1 MARHAA
7 MTALDS
13 DQTCVCEMVQEFE
26 RRRNAIC
33 ARINAIP
40 GLSCRKPQGAFY
52 VMLNI
57 QHILGRSFN
66 GRPITNSMQ
75 FAEELLRD
83 PGIDIIINLTPP
95 QAHEELNRKILE
107 AGKHLFCEKPFAQSV
122 EAAEE
127 LLALADSKGLKVG
140 GAPDTFLSSGLQSVR
155 YYLDAG
161 IIGKPFLLSGNMT
174 TFGAETWHPNPKP
187 FYSKGS
193 GPMYDMAPYYLAA
206 IVALLGPIDRVAAFR
221 ARPLETRQVYVGPMA
236 GGEIRTEVDT
246 TYTAI
251 LYMRSGAVANLN
263 MTYDVYRSNLPMFEI
278 YGDGGTLTYPDPN
291 FGGGAPKVYRK
302 EQYIDPLYRDTEEA
316 RERSKTFY
324 ELPELFLRPKDYSRG
339 IGVADLVL
347 AVETGGVG
355 RTRGMIVHTVE
366 AITGL
371 MEAAQ
376 TGMVYEMKTAC
387 ERPEPM
393 IAGLPLGEI

>member
-1 MARHAA
+1 MSE
-7 MTALDS
+7 T
-13 DQTCVCEMVQEFE
+13 TV
-26 RRRNAIC
+26 
-33 ARINAIP
+33 
-40 GLSCRKPQGAFY
+40 G
-52 VMLNI
+52 
-57 QHILGRSFN
+57 ILGCGYISRTYAGDIQRFFPRLKLAACADVTLPLAEKLAN
-66 GRPITNSMQ
+66 EFGIPKPCT
-75 FAEELLRD
+75 AEELLRD

-161 IIGKPFLLSGNMT
+161 IIGKPFLLSANMT

-206 IVALLGPIDRVAAFR
+206 IMALLGPIDRVAAFR

-236 GGEIRTEVDT
+236 GGEIPTEVDT

-324 ELPELFLRPKDYSRG
+324 ELPELFPRPKDYSRG
-339 IGVADLVL
+339 IGVADLAR
-347 AVETGGVG
+347 AVETGGES
-355 RTRGMIVHTVE
+355 RTRGFLPHIVE

-371 MEAAQ
+371 VRAAENREIYVMQ
-376 TGMVYEMKTAC
+376 TTC
-387 ERPEPM
+387 ERPEPLTPG
-393 IAGLPLGEI
+393 AKLGEL